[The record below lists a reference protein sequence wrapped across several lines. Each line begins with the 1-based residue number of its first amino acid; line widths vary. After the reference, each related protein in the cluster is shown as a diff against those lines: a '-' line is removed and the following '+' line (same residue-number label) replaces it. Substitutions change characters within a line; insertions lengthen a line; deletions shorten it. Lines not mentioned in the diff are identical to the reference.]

1 MKILVLSNMSAKPS
15 APMQGLFVDNQ
26 VASLKAANDN
36 IDYYKIKWNTDSLFC
51 KLFKYPV
58 FILHFLWDI
67 VIKREKY
74 ALIHVHFYFPTIILA
89 FLYKSLKNK
98 HVKVIV
104 TCHGTDVYSYSPP
117 SYLYK
122 RLSKI
127 VDFWIFTSEE
137 LRSRFF
143 KQVDSSTVLCAGYD
157 DKVFNLPTEN
167 ARENKVYDFLQI
179 GTLNKNKGLDRFLY
193 LVSKMPHLRF
203 AIVGEGPLKEEVL
216 NAAKIYPNL
225 EYLANQRPNNLSSI
239 IQKSK
244 FLLSLSRNESF
255 GLTITEG
262 HSCGVPCIAT
272 VTDGS
277 QAQIFNNDFLIE
289 QEGITETA
297 IRDSLQVVLEKMSAL
312 DKNSYQEIVELVSA
326 STKTYSL
333 SYVTE
338 QIKSIYEHELK
349 DSK

>member
-1 MKILVLSNMSAKPS
+1 MKVLVLSNMNAKRS

-26 VASLKAANDN
+26 VASLQAASNN
-36 IDYYKIKWNTDSLFC
+36 IDYYKIKWNSDSLLC

-58 FILHFLWDI
+58 FILHFIWDI
-67 VIKREKY
+67 IIKREKY

-89 FLYKSLKNK
+89 FLYKLLKNK
-98 HVKVIV
+98 KVKVIV

-117 SYLYK
+117 GYWYK
-122 RLSKI
+122 KLSEI
-127 VDFWIFTSEE
+127 VDFWIFTSED
-137 LRSRFF
+137 LRNRFF
-143 KQVDSSTVLCAGYD
+143 RQVDSSTVLCAGYD
-157 DKVFNLPTEN
+157 DKVFNLPAKNSEQT
-167 ARENKVYDFLQI
+167 KVYDFLQI

-193 LVSKMPHLRF
+193 LVSKLPHLRF
-203 AIVGEGPLKEEVL
+203 AIVGEGPLKSEVL
-216 NAAKIYPNL
+216 NAATTYPNL
-225 EYLANQRPNNLSSI
+225 EYLANQHPSNLATI

-272 VTDGS
+272 ATDGS
-277 QAQIFNNDFLIE
+277 QAQIINNDCLIE
-289 QEGITETA
+289 QEGISETV
-297 IRDSLQVVLEKMSAL
+297 IMDSLQAALEKMSAL
-312 DKNSYQEIVELVSA
+312 DNISYQELVELVSA
-326 STKTYSL
+326 STKIYSL

-349 DSK
+349 DSE